1 MEGRQGEEEKAD
13 MVRICHEIT
22 IQSIII
28 MQEQQTFDQWC
39 LVEMMGR
46 QRIAGKVT
54 ERVIAGC
61 GFLQVDVPET
71 KTNPAFTRLIHPN
84 SLYALNQM
92 DEATARAYAEN
103 LHVKPI
109 DTWDV
114 SEFLKKAEQRR
125 LELQASSASEPEEED
140 EENDHDYHN

>member
-1 MEGRQGEEEKAD
+1 
-13 MVRICHEIT
+13 
-22 IQSIII
+22 

-71 KTNPAFTRLIHPN
+71 KSNPPFTRLIHPN
-84 SLYALNQM
+84 SLYALNPM

-125 LELQASSASEPEEED
+125 LELQASPIPESKDDDD
-140 EENDHDYHN
+140 EQEFYDNNN